1 MTVAL
6 ALVIAASGCT
16 SEPSLKETTAELQ
29 KDAQRLE
36 ADKLLS
42 NPLSKLHIL
51 ERADK
56 DVSCGNGKFKRALHA
71 TADYTRKDPDVDS
84 HLDQA
89 QRVMENT
96 LVQTLG
102 YTLEHDLGQLDKTD
116 GRLIRGAKKDL
127 GITVT
132 VNVLPEAPAWRL
144 QAETRCL
151 SR

>member
-1 MTVAL
+1 MAVSLVLTMT
-6 ALVIAASGCT
+6 ASGCA
-16 SEPSLKETTAELQ
+16 SGPSLKEAAAELQ

-36 ADKLLS
+36 GDKLLK
-42 NPLSKLHIL
+42 NPLSKLHIF

-56 DVSCGNGKFKRALHA
+56 DISCGNGKFKRALQA

-96 LVQTLG
+96 LIQALG

-127 GITVT
+127 GIVVA
-132 VNVLPEAPAWRL
+132 VNVLPGSPAWRL
-144 QAETRCL
+144 RAETECL